1 MKKILFAI
9 SILAFFT
16 TNANAQISVNPS
28 GKVGIAMLSPTDTTS
43 TFAVKGGASGF
54 EASVWGTQRGIYG
67 EARGHYQNWVYG
79 VYGKTNSNTG
89 NYFCGVSGIAYLPSP
104 QLTGRTYG
112 VYGIAGNASN
122 GWNFGVYGQLNGTNN
137 GAGVYGT
144 ATNGENGTQVDGR
157 YAGYFNGATKVK
169 GDLTVTGSISG
180 VFLNQAPNANSI
192 SNISEEYEKASITD
206 KLSKL
211 SATQYYTETPTK
223 QTEIKD
229 NPSDTICT
237 TAPFNEIEMLSA
249 ERMHYGL
256 DIEQLK
262 GTFPELVYEQK
273 DGKIG
278 INYMELIP
286 VLVQAI
292 NNLSTEVKILK
303 AGASY
308 SGLERSASNTTS
320 IMLSTDGKV
329 IGTKRTISK

>member
-1 MKKILFAI
+1 MKKFVLII
-9 SILAFFT
+9 SILAFI
-16 TNANAQISVNPS
+16 TNHANAQLSVHSS
-28 GKVGIAMLSPTDTTS
+28 GKVGVAMLSPSDTIS
-43 TFAVKGGASGF
+43 SFAVKGGASGY

-104 QLTGRTYG
+104 QMTGRTYG

-122 GWNFGVYGQLNGTNN
+122 GWNYGVYGQLNGTNN

-180 VFLNQAPNANSI
+180 VFLNQAPNANSVSSI
-192 SNISEEYEKASITD
+192 SGEFEKVSITD
-206 KLSKL
+206 KLSRL
-211 SATQYYTETPTK
+211 SATQYYTEASTR
-223 QTEIKD
+223 QTEILE
-229 NPSDTICT
+229 NTSDTVCAI
-237 TAPFNEIEMLSA
+237 APINEIEVLSA
-249 ERMHYGL
+249 ERTHYGL

-262 GTFPELVYEQK
+262 ETFPELVYEQK
-273 DGKIG
+273 NGTVG

-286 VLVQAI
+286 ILVQAI
-292 NNLSTEVKILK
+292 NNLSAEVRILK
-303 AGASY
+303 ASASN
-308 SGLERSASNTTS
+308 SGSERSASTTTS
-320 IMLSTDGKV
+320 VMLSTDGKI
-329 IGTKRTISK
+329 IGTKRTVSK

>member
-1 MKKILFAI
+1 MKKVLFVI
-9 SILAFFT
+9 SVLAFLSN
-16 TNANAQISVNPS
+16 NANAQLSVHSS
-28 GKVGIAMLSPTDTTS
+28 GKVGIAMLSPTDTIS
-43 TFAVKGGASGF
+43 TFAVKGSASGF

-67 EARGHYQNWVYG
+67 EATGHYQNWVYG

-104 QLTGRTYG
+104 QTTGRTYG

-122 GWNFGVYGQLNGTNN
+122 GWNYGIYGQLNGTNN

-144 ATNGENGTQVDGR
+144 ATSGENGTKMDGR

-180 VFLNQAPNANSI
+180 ILLNQTSNANTV
-192 SNISEEYEKASITD
+192 SNISEGFEKTSITD

-211 SATQYYTETPTK
+211 SATQYYTETPAR

-237 TAPFNEIEMLSA
+237 TAPFNEIEVLSA
-249 ERMHYGL
+249 ERTHYGL

-262 GTFPELVYEQK
+262 ETFPELVYEQK
-273 DGKIG
+273 NGTVG

-286 VLVQAI
+286 ILVQAI
-292 NNLSTEVKILK
+292 NNLSAEVRILK
-303 AGASY
+303 ASASN
-308 SGLERSASNTTS
+308 SGSERSASTTTS
-320 IMLSTDGKV
+320 VMLSTDGKI
-329 IGTKRTISK
+329 IGTKRTVSK